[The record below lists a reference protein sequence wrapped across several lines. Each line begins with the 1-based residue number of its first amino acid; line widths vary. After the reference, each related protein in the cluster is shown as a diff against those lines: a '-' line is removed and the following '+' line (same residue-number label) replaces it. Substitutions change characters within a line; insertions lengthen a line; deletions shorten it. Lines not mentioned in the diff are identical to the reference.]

1 MTPPLAARTTRQFYS
16 ARRAV
21 PVALLAALATIA
33 HPVAARGG
41 DTLRVWFGS
50 SAPAPPYATW
60 ATACRDLQA
69 AVDAADSGDVVLV
82 KADTALAYSSN
93 SYRCIRECDLES
105 NIFLRGV
112 LFPKSGVN
120 VAGEEGGPL
129 PILSGG
135 DSIRTVLWVD
145 GTRHTTI
152 ERLRLRDGGVL
163 FDGVFDSTDVV
174 RHCVIESCR
183 QMEGAGMWIKNEA
196 APIIEGNL
204 FESNATDTVNH
215 HQNGGALSFLGSIPP
230 RFPRIRGN
238 VFRNNYAGRSGGAIR
253 VKVASPIIED
263 NLFEGNWA
271 RSDGGAIIVQGGRP
285 KINRNV
291 FVANRAEGRGGAIAT
306 ANEFGFRS
314 MDIRGNVFERD
325 SAAAGGALYLS
336 HGGDHPAY
344 LEAFDN
350 TFVNCSASD
359 PGTIVYIDGPRLA
372 TQNIY
377 LNRNIFFDAAQPA
390 RARIW
395 ATDEGIGAAI
405 DSFDCNVFWPALEGG
420 ATNGAGLEGTATRSV
435 WASPLFVPDEKRFGV
450 DGEKS
455 PCAARSSPCGC
466 SIGATLKWDG
476 ATPPGYQPRR

>member
-1 MTPPLAARTTRQFYS
+1 M
-16 ARRAV
+16 
-21 PVALLAALATIA
+21 LLVFCAALAAIT
-33 HPVAARGG
+33 HPVAARGA

-50 SAPAPPYATW
+50 PSPAPPYADW
-60 ATACRDLQA
+60 ETACHDLQS

-82 KADTALAYSSN
+82 KADSADAYSTN
-93 SYRCIRECDLES
+93 SYRCIRDCGRETH
-105 NIFLRGV
+105 IFLRGV

-163 FDGVFDSTDVV
+163 FDGEFDSTDVV
-174 RHCVIESCR
+174 RRCVIESCR

-238 VFRNNYAGRSGGAIR
+238 VFRNNRAGRSGGAIR

-263 NLFEGNWA
+263 NLFEGNSA
-271 RSDGGAIIVQGGRP
+271 RVDGGAIIVQGGRP

-291 FVANRAEGRGGAIAT
+291 FVANQADGRGGAIAT

-325 SAAAGGALYLS
+325 SAAAGGAIYLS
-336 HGGDHPAY
+336 HGGEHPAN

-350 TFVNCSASD
+350 TFVNCSAHES
-359 PGTIVYIDGPRLA
+359 GTIIYIDGPRLA
-372 TQNIY
+372 TQNIF
-377 LNRNIFFDAAQPA
+377 LNRNIFFDDA
-390 RARIW
+390 RPERPRVW

-405 DSFDCNVFWPALEGG
+405 DSFDCNVFWPALERGT
-420 ATNGAGLEGTATRSV
+420 TNDAGLEGTATRSV
-435 WASPLFVPDEKRFGV
+435 WASPLFAQHDWRFGV
-450 DGEKS
+450 DAEKS
-455 PCAARSSPCGC
+455 PCGARLSPCGC
-466 SIGATLKWDG
+466 SIGATLKWD
-476 ATPPGYQPRR
+476 AVTPPGYRAQR